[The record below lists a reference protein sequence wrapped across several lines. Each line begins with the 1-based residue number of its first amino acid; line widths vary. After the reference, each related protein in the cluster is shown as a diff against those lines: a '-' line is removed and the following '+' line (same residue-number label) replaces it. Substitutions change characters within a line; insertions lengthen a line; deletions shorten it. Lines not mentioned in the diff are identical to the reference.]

1 MADRLLR
8 WFYGVPNMVGIVL
21 ALVGLGLYLGGAI
34 HGWLVPPIAAGLYLI
49 GAIATPRP
57 RGIGG
62 QAATAGGLD
71 AGQMTNAL
79 AKMTAGA
86 RSRLPD
92 ELAAKVA
99 AIQATIVDLLP
110 RMSASSIDPRDL
122 FAVER
127 TVSTY
132 LPQTLDNYL
141 TLPRA
146 YANSHAVDGA
156 KTPRELL
163 GEQLDLIE
171 QKMQEISDA
180 VAKDDVGKLL
190 AQGRFLEERFGK
202 STDLAL
208 PDASAAPPAPPAT
221 SKPAK

>member
-34 HGWLVPPIAAGLYLI
+34 HGWLVPPIVAGLYLL
-49 GAIATPRP
+49 GAIVTPRP

-62 QAATAGGLD
+62 VAVGSGGLD
-71 AGQMTNAL
+71 AGEMTNAL
-79 AKMTAGA
+79 AKMAAQA

-92 ELAAKVA
+92 ELASKVT
-99 AIQATIVDLLP
+99 AIQATVVDLLP
-110 RMSASSIDPRDL
+110 RMTASSIDRRDL

-146 YANSHAVDGA
+146 YANSHAVVGA

-171 QKMQEISDA
+171 QKMQEVSDA

-208 PDASAAPPAPPAT
+208 PATGPPAAP
-221 SKPAK
+221 AK